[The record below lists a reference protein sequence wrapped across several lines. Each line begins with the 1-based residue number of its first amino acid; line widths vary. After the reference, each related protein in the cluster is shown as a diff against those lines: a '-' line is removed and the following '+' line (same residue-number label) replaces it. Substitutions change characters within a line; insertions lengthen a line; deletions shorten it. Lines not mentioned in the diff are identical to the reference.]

1 MPLLIDAHLDLS
13 WNALSY
19 DRDLTE
25 NVDDINAREQ
35 GMTDCAARGHATVSL
50 PEMRRGEIAVCLGTM
65 LARARPDLTLTPGP
79 GPKRVSLDYRSPETA
94 YGIAHGQLA
103 LYRILQ
109 QQGHLALLNSAEQLQ
124 SHWKKWENPLATG
137 NDSLKPVG
145 LILAMEG
152 ADPIVS
158 PQQVSEWFEYG
169 LRVVNPVHYGHN
181 QYAVGTGESGPLTQ
195 AGIALLKEFERVGMI
210 VDATHLSDPSF
221 FQAVD
226 VFAGPMIASHQH
238 CRTLAPNERQFSDE
252 QLQLLIQ
259 RDAVIGAAFDSWM
272 VIPNWKRGATP
283 RSAVTLDHVVDHIDH
298 ICQLAGNHRHVAI
311 GSDLDGGF
319 GTEQVPEGIETI
331 ADLQKL
337 AAVFER
343 RGYSSEAIDAIFHG
357 NWMRFFMKHLPK
369 K

>member
-25 NVDDINAREQ
+25 TKDVINAREQ
-35 GMTDCAARGHATVSL
+35 GMTDCHARGCATVSL
-50 PEMRRGEIAVCLGTM
+50 PEMRRGGIAVCLGTV
-65 LARARPDLTLTPGP
+65 LARARPDLIPRE
-79 GPKRVSLDYRSPETA
+79 GPKRISLDYRSPETV

-103 LYRILQ
+103 IYRVLE
-109 QQGHLALLNSAEQLQ
+109 QQGHLAMIGTANELK
-124 SHWKKWENPLATG
+124 SHWEKWSTWEPATG
-137 NDSLKPVG
+137 ANFQAPVG

-152 ADPIVS
+152 ADPIVTPS
-158 PQQVSEWFEYG
+158 QAEEWFQYG

-181 QYAVGTGESGPLTQ
+181 QYAVGTGESGPLTE
-195 AGIALLKEFERVGMI
+195 AGVALLKEFDRVGII

-221 FQAVD
+221 FQAMD
-226 VFAGPMIASHQH
+226 VFSGPVIASHQH
-238 CRTLAPNERQFSDE
+238 CRALAPNDRQFSDE
-252 QLQLLIQ
+252 QLQLLIE

-272 VIPNWKRGATP
+272 VIPNWVRGETP

-319 GTEQVPEGIETI
+319 GTVQVPERIESI
-331 ADLQKL
+331 ADLQL
-337 AAVFER
+337 MEEVLDR
-343 RGYSSEAIDAIFHG
+343 RGYSAEAINAIFHQ
-357 NWMRFFMKHLPK
+357 NWMRFFLKHLPK
-369 K
+369 SS